1 MVFGLRVPCSAST
14 GRLHR
19 TETLPPTTPV
29 VGEKRWMTMAA
40 PRPGTAQEP
49 SSGAMGWI
57 ERLVTID
64 TTSRGTN
71 LPITDLVAEQVRA
84 LGIEPVL
91 TFNAEGTKANLV
103 ATFPT
108 ADGSS
113 VGGVVLSAHTDV
125 VPVDGQDWSSDPFTP
140 EVREGRLYGRGTC
153 DMKGFLGV
161 VLSRLTSM
169 AQQPLAEP
177 IHLALSYDE
186 EIGCVGAKDMVRDMV
201 DRGLAPRACIVGEP
215 TSMRVVRG
223 HKSMNVVQVDFYGVA
238 SHSSLTPRGVNAV
251 EHAAQFIRFV
261 RSLADEHAQHGPF
274 DPAYEVAFTTCSCN
288 TVSGGI
294 AINTV
299 PARCGLSFEF
309 RTIAEDD
316 PDQVLERCR
325 GELDRIQAQMREENA
340 DARVEMTII
349 AQAPGL
355 ETAPDADVVAMAVAC
370 GGDAADGKVTYGT
383 EAGLFDRAGI
393 PTVVCGPGDIAQAH
407 SPDEFVALD
416 QIARCEQLIDAVV
429 ARARR

>member
-1 MVFGLRVPCSAST
+1 MAMPQS
-14 GRLHR
+14 R
-19 TETLPPTTPV
+19 TT
-29 VGEKRWMTMAA
+29 
-40 PRPGTAQEP
+40 QEP
-49 SSGAMGWI
+49 SSEAMEWI
-57 ERLVTID
+57 ERLVRID
-64 TTSRGTN
+64 TTSRDTN
-71 LPITDLVAEQVRA
+71 LPVIDLVAEQVRA
-84 LGIEPVL
+84 LGVEPVL
-91 TFNAEGTKANLV
+91 VFNAERTKANLI
-103 ATFPT
+103 ATFPA

-113 VGGVVLSAHTDV
+113 VGGVVLSGHTDV

-140 EVREGRLYGRGTC
+140 EVRDAKLYGRGTC

-161 VLSRLTSM
+161 VISRLTSI
-169 AQQPLAEP
+169 AQHPLAEP

-186 EIGCVGAKDMVRDMV
+186 EIGCVGARDLVQDLV
-201 DRGLAPRACIVGEP
+201 DRGLEPRACIVGEP

-223 HKSMNVVQVDFYGVA
+223 HKSMTVVQVDLYGVA

-251 EHAAQFIRFV
+251 EHAAQLIRFV
-261 RSLADEHAQHGPF
+261 RSLADEHAQQGPF

-299 PARCGLSFEF
+299 PAHCGLGFEL

-316 PDQVLERCR
+316 PDQILERCR

-340 DARVEMTII
+340 DARVEMTVV
-349 AQAPGL
+349 ARSPGL

-370 GGDAADGKVTYGT
+370 GGEEADGKVTYGT
-383 EAGLFDRAGI
+383 EAGLFDQAGI

-416 QIARCEQLIDAVV
+416 QIARCERFIDAVV
-429 ARARR
+429 ARARE